1 MHANAARILLVLP
14 VLMVA
19 LGAAAVAQD
28 KHIDGTIDGKPA
40 LRSMVAP
47 FDPDRADD
55 TYKVYTHIYAPGD
68 GALLTKGPGGLY
80 PHHRGLF
87 IGWNDT
93 LVPNEKGRPTDYD
106 TWHMS
111 NCYQQ
116 LARHESTTAV
126 QRMETSRSDGD
137 GNAPI
142 QEQRTVASTM
152 QRLEIDWSDRDGEPF
167 IKEDR
172 TITAAIQDGMLVV
185 DFTSAIASLRGAIEL
200 RGDLQHAGMQVRLAN
215 ELSDRQ
221 EETAYILPESAETR
235 PNDEVLGAW
244 WACCSAEIEGARRW
258 VLHMTAP
265 DHPTGVPVYSIRAYG
280 RFGAFSE
287 HDLVEGEPLTLR
299 YRVIASDAPLDR
311 ATCEALYAAYAA
323 ERTSAP

>member
-1 MHANAARILLVLP
+1 MHANAGRILLVLP

-19 LGAAAVAQD
+19 LAASAVAQD
-28 KHIDGTIDGKPA
+28 QHIDASIDGKPA
-40 LRSMVAP
+40 LRTMIAP
-47 FDPDRADD
+47 FDPDRAEE

-93 LVPNEKGRPTDYD
+93 LVPNEKGKVTDYD

-116 LARHESTTAV
+116 LAAHA
-126 QRMETSRSDGD
+126 SDD
-137 GNAPI
+137 A
-142 QEQRTVASTM
+142 A

-167 IKEDR
+167 IKEQR
-172 TITAAIQDGMLVV
+172 TITAAMQDGMLVV
-185 DFTSAIASLRGAIEL
+185 DFTSAITSLRGAIEL

-221 EETAYILPESAETR
+221 EETEYILPESAEVR

-287 HDLVEGEPLTLR
+287 HDLVEGEPLSLH

-311 ATCEALYAAYAA
+311 AACEALYAAYAA